1 MEIITGIKPSD
12 MLNAEEVFL
21 YEPSLYL
28 CLFVG
33 SIYKTN
39 RVCVLF
45 TNEYVSLHGRRNE
58 QGERFLR
65 C

>member
-1 MEIITGIKPSD
+1 MRKK
-12 MLNAEEVFL
+12 VFL
-21 YEPSLYL
+21 YDPSLYL

-39 RVCVLF
+39 SVCVLF
-45 TNEYVSLHGRRNE
+45 ANEYVSLHGRRNE
-58 QGERFLR
+58 QGEHSLR